1 VIGVSSAL
9 VAAVV
14 LLLLILVWVRAGGT
28 PGQLPSASE
37 EWLLDWDTNA
47 ETCPPEI
54 VSRIFSGEDQAFVW
68 RLEVP
73 ELKRLFRRERH
84 VVALVWVR
92 RTSAA
97 IRKTMRRHLE
107 ASRLSK
113 DLEFAVEARIFLQ
126 YAQLQVICG
135 VLFLLIGLAGPQR
148 LRGMALYTERLTQSI
163 GDVVREFES
172 GTRAREMNGARP
184 S

>member
-14 LLLLILVWVRAGGT
+14 LLLLILVWVRAGGK
-28 PGQLPSASE
+28 PGELPSAAE
-37 EWLLDWDTNA
+37 EWLLDWDNNA

-54 VSRIFSGEDQAFVW
+54 VSQIFSDEDLAFVW
-68 RLEVP
+68 RLEAP
-73 ELKRLFRRERH
+73 ELKRLFRRERNA
-84 VVALVWVR
+84 VALVWVR

-97 IRKTMRRHLE
+97 IRQIMRRHLE
-107 ASRLSK
+107 LSRMSK
-113 DLEFAVEARIFLQ
+113 DLEFAVEVRIFLQ

-135 VLFLLIGLAGPQR
+135 VLFLLIGLAGPQK
-148 LRGMALYTERLTQSI
+148 LRGMALYTERLTQSV